1 MNPRTSPGRRRSS
14 AAAEW
19 SLAVAMTA
27 VAWSPWI
34 GAALVLGSL
43 AVFWSWGPWSEVG
56 LPALW
61 VMSGLTQAAGR
72 ARAPL
77 PGRAVRPGDQPE
89 LTALVEDVAERI
101 GFRAPLLV
109 RIVPEPNAALGPA
122 RVSGVRGH
130 VLLLGLPLLRT
141 MTSAQV
147 AAVVAHELA
156 HEREAH
162 DRRSVLLM
170 RARAGLQERLEGRL
184 GLLTPLVAPLLRA
197 SGQRAWETELAAD
210 AASVRIVGVVAV
222 RGALERTSLL
232 DEAFHGLGERWF
244 AELAEDD
251 AYPEDFYAAFDAALR
266 DPHVARRS
274 ARLASGATD
283 PYGLG
288 SHPPIARRLAALP
301 DAGDEG
307 PDATEP
313 VTLRGAGA
321 LERWCVRELAGLG
334 GHEGAGDPP
343 GAPRPVRLLGPDGRR
358 VPGTADGSGPLREAT
373 GVGSAA
379 EAVMVALDA
388 VAQGDWH
395 RLARR
400 VEPGLRWVPR
410 AERPFAARA
419 VLIGSVAEA
428 LAEVLRGSGWRSAG
442 RWMST
447 VLTAPDGTVLDL
459 HDALAAAV
467 DGGDPA
473 ALRVLLRSAA
483 TTGAA
488 A

>member
-19 SLAVAMTA
+19 ALAVAMTA
-27 VAWSPWI
+27 VAWSPSI
-34 GAALVLGSL
+34 GGALVWGALVLFL
-43 AVFWSWGPWSEVG
+43 SWGLWPGAG
-56 LPALW
+56 LLALW
-61 VMSGLTQAAGR
+61 VLSGLMRTAG
-72 ARAPL
+72 RAPL

-89 LTALVEDVAERI
+89 LTALVKDVAERI

-122 RVSGVRGH
+122 RVSGVRSH

-141 MTSAQV
+141 MTSAQLT
-147 AAVVAHELA
+147 AVVAHELA
-156 HEREAH
+156 HEREVG
-162 DRRSVLLM
+162 DRRTVWLT
-170 RARAGLQERLEGRL
+170 RARAALQERLDGRL

-210 AASVRIVGVVAV
+210 AVSVRIAGVVAV

-251 AYPEDFYAAFDAALR
+251 SYPEDFYAAFDAVLR

-274 ARLASGATD
+274 ARLASEAAD
-283 PYGLG
+283 PYGLA

-307 PDATEP
+307 PDGTEP
-313 VTLRGAGA
+313 VTLYGTEA
-321 LERWCVRELAGLG
+321 LERWCVRELAGLR
-334 GHEGAGDPP
+334 GHDGAGDPP

-358 VPGTADGSGPLREAT
+358 APGTADDGGPLREAT
-373 GVGSAA
+373 GAGSAA
-379 EAVMVALDA
+379 EAVMGALDA
-388 VAQGDWH
+388 VAEGDWP

-400 VEPGLRWVPR
+400 IEPGLRWVPR
-410 AERPFAARA
+410 AERPSAARA
-419 VLIGSVAEA
+419 VLVGSMAVALSA
-428 LAEVLRGSGWRSAG
+428 VLRGSGWRLAG
-442 RWMST
+442 RWMDT
-447 VLTAPDGTVLDL
+447 VVTAPDGTVLDL
-459 HDALAAAV
+459 RDMLAATV
-467 DGGDPA
+467 DGGDPGA
-473 ALRVLLRSAA
+473 VRVLLRSAA
-483 TTGAA
+483 PTGVAA
-488 A
+488 